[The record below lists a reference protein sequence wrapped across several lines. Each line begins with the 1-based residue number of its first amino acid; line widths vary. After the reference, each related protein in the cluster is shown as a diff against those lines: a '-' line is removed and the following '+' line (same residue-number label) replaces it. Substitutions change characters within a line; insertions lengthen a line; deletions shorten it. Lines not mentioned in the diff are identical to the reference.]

1 MNVLFYSPSCRFCSE
16 AVRRAS
22 AVKQQQLRQ
31 RTHTQRPHAE
41 ELVLVS
47 VDNAAH
53 RQSLPPFVDRVPLL
67 FTADRRILLEDRL
80 LAFLDG
86 LIASS
91 SSLVSSAAALSTSI
105 AASASASAQAQAS
118 PSASA
123 SAAPLGD
130 PLAIEG
136 GDTSSFSWLEQE
148 EGGAASLRNPFESVA
163 DLGVDPASRPPPQQ
177 QQQGAQHTGSS
188 MMVRQQGA
196 LRPPEMPHE
205 LPDHLK
211 PMVVARGRSSDRQ
224 ISMDAILAARDLEL
238 GGALGNLGGG
248 GGGGASVPWS

>member
-22 AVKQQQLRQ
+22 AVKQR
-31 RTHTQRPHAE
+31 QRPHAE

-53 RQSLPPFVDRVPLL
+53 RQSLPSFVDRVPLL

-91 SSLVSSAAALSTSI
+91 SSLVSSAAALSTS
-105 AASASASAQAQAS
+105 ASAQAP
-118 PSASA
+118 PSAAASS
-123 SAAPLGD
+123 SAAGLGD

-163 DLGVDPASRPPPQQ
+163 DLGDPANRQQQQQQ
-177 QQQGAQHTGSS
+177 QQQGTPHTGSS

-248 GGGGASVPWS
+248 GGAPPPWS